1 MARYEFSPPAIS
13 ASVPCRFQGD
23 QPPVPRFD
31 RYLTSQ
37 LLVHF
42 GFFALVLVGVYW
54 VNRAVVLF
62 DQLMSD
68 GQSAMVFLEFSLLSL
83 PNVIKL
89 VLPVAGFVAAV
100 FVANKLT
107 VESELVVMQATGFS
121 AFRMARPVAVFGL
134 VVALMMAA
142 LVHVLVPLSRTTMIA
157 ERAALSENITARL
170 LTDGRFTHPGKG
182 VTFYFNEIDATGQL
196 RGLFLEDARKPGE
209 VTTFTASKALFVR
222 GDSGPKLIM
231 FDGMAQ
237 TLDVK
242 GRRVAVTRFGDFTYD
257 LAALLTGSAGHR
269 RRIPE
274 LVTSDLL
281 WPSGELLAEV
291 GATTSELRYEAHSRI
306 AEPLLSVAVA
316 LIGFASLLLGGFS
329 RLGLWR
335 QIGFAVVLL
344 VLVQGVATVAG
355 QAGRAMTYGW
365 ALAYLAPALGL
376 GLAGT
381 LLWWAGRPHPVPRQ
395 VAAT

>member
-1 MARYEFSPPAIS
+1 M
-13 ASVPCRFQGD
+13 
-23 QPPVPRFD
+23 PRFD

-62 DQLMSD
+62 DQLISD
-68 GQSAMVFLEFSLLSL
+68 GQSAMVFLEFSLLTL
-83 PNVIKL
+83 PGVIKL

-157 ERAALSENITARL
+157 ERAALSENITARM
-170 LTDGRFTHPGKG
+170 LTDGQFTHPGKG
-182 VTFYFNEIDATGQL
+182 VTFYINEIDATGQL
-196 RGLFLEDARKPGE
+196 RGLFLEDARKADE

-237 TLDVK
+237 TLDRNG
-242 GRRVAVTRFGDFTYD
+242 GRIAVTRFADFTYD
-257 LAALLTGSAGHR
+257 LGALLTRSVGHR

-274 LVTSDLL
+274 LVTSELLFASDDLL
-281 WPSGELLAEV
+281 TETRALP
-291 GATTSELRYEAHSRI
+291 SELVYEAHSRF
-306 AEPLLSVAVA
+306 AEPFLSVAVA

-335 QIGFAVVLL
+335 QIGFAISLL

-355 QAGRAMTYGW
+355 QVGSGAAYGW
-365 ALAYLAPALGL
+365 ALAYLAPVLGL

-381 LLWWAGRPHPVPRQ
+381 LLWWAGRPHRVPKV
-395 VAAT
+395 VAP

>member
-1 MARYEFSPPAIS
+1 MARYEFSPPGIWAN
-13 ASVPCRFQGD
+13 VPGRRQGGHG
-23 QPPVPRFD
+23 PVPRFD
-31 RYLTSQ
+31 RYLIAQ

-68 GQSAMVFLEFSLLSL
+68 GQSAMVFLKFSLLTL
-83 PNVIKL
+83 PSVIKL
-89 VLPVAGFVAAV
+89 VLPVAGFVASV
-100 FVANKLT
+100 YVANKLT

-142 LVHVLVPLSRTTMIA
+142 LVHVLVPLSRTTMIT
-157 ERAALSENITARL
+157 ERAALSENITARML
-170 LTDGRFTHPGKG
+170 ADGQFSHPGSG
-182 VTFYFNEIDATGQL
+182 VTFYINEIDATGQL
-196 RGLFLEDARKPGE
+196 RGLFLEDARQADRT
-209 VTTFTASKALFVR
+209 TTFTASKALFVR
-222 GDSGPKLIM
+222 GASGPKLIM

-237 TLDVK
+237 TLDRK
-242 GRRVAVTRFGDFTYD
+242 GQRLAVTRFADFTYD
-257 LAALLTGSAGHR
+257 LGALLTRSVGHS

-274 LVTSDLL
+274 LVTSELL
-281 WPSGELLAEV
+281 WPSDDLLAEIK
-291 GATTSELRYEAHSRI
+291 AQPFELVYEAHSRF

-335 QIGFAVVLL
+335 QIGFAVSLL
-344 VLVQGVATVAG
+344 VLVQGIGTVAG
-355 QAGRAMTYGW
+355 QVGSAVAQGW
-365 ALAYLAPALGL
+365 ALAYLAPAVGL
-376 GLAGT
+376 GLAGA
-381 LLWWAGRPHPVPRQ
+381 LLWWAGRPHPVPGS
-395 VAAT
+395 AAA